1 MNSAAV
7 QGESWFL
14 VRRRRKIKTLLAAR
28 GSSVIRLKKSGRLTY
43 GMPPLK
49 TKPGWGEDIH
59 GVTKDSRQSLLYK
72 IRCIESPCF

>member
-7 QGESWFL
+7 QGESWFV
-14 VRRRRKIKTLLAAR
+14 VRRRRKKTLLVAR
-28 GSSVIRLKKSGRLTY
+28 GSRVIRLKKTGRLTY

-49 TKPGWGEDIH
+49 TKPYWGDDIH
-59 GVTKDSRQSLLYK
+59 GVTEDSRQRLLYK